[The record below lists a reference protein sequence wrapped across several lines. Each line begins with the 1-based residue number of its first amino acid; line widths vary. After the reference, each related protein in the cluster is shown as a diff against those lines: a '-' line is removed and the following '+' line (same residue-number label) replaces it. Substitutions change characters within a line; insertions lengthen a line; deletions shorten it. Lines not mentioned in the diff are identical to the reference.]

1 MQVAVWQVTVLPCR
15 SVRVLPAALLVLQV
29 LKQALRRESGLSPAS
44 QPHASRQAPTWHVA
58 SLTAASK
65 TRGARTEPVLSSVQR
80 ELVLS
85 LRSVSKARASQFP
98 TLLLLLDRRLPRS
111 RDIFLSFFPS
121 TDCHICQS
129 NDDRLRLTPILRLIN
144 TLLLSGS
151 VTDGTSA
158 LVLFHVLFMLATLYL
173 SPVHSLPVSAHIGR
187 TDSALHLWELRMGV
201 PSFQQPWGFHGMSE
215 AIPHPAALKGTVQ
228 PTMNQFSQLKTALV
242 LVGPL
247 LCLHGDLTCMLA
259 GGYEALIFY

>member
-1 MQVAVWQVTVLPCR
+1 MWQVTVLPCR
-15 SVRVLPAALLVLQV
+15 SAHVLPAAWVVLQV
-29 LKQALRRESGLSPAS
+29 LKQALRRESGGVTEPSGVRPAS
-44 QPHASRQAPTWHVA
+44 QPHASRQAPAWHVA

-65 TRGARTEPVLSSVQR
+65 ARGAQTEPALSSVQR

-129 NDDRLRLTPILRLIN
+129 NDDGLRLTPILRLIN

-151 VTDGTSA
+151 VTDGASA
-158 LVLFHVLFMLATLYL
+158 LVLFHVLFMLPPFTSPQFTVYQFPLTLAEQTQL
-173 SPVHSLPVSAHIGR
+173 CIFRSSGRGFLHSSSPGAFMGCPRPSRILLP
-187 TDSALHLWELRMGV
+187 
-201 PSFQQPWGFHGMSE
+201 
-215 AIPHPAALKGTVQ
+215 
-228 PTMNQFSQLKTALV
+228 
-242 LVGPL
+242 
-247 LCLHGDLTCMLA
+247 
-259 GGYEALIFY
+259 